1 MSLLRPAAAAAE
13 GEEEA
18 MAASPGLGG
27 GHGDEDD
34 PRPRRSC
41 EGRQR
46 SDLQHS
52 REERQRSGLQRGDFL
67 ATRMR
72 KPQRP
77 RAAAVEEEK
86 VGASLSGGQ
95 RDQDDIPQVLPRR
108 GSEGSPCDG
117 IFTRELQGQ
126 HLFGV
131 PLPAKCH
138 KWF

>member
-1 MSLLRPAAAAAE
+1 
-13 GEEEA
+13 
-18 MAASPGLGG
+18 
-27 GHGDEDD
+27 
-34 PRPRRSC
+34 
-41 EGRQR
+41 
-46 SDLQHS
+46 
-52 REERQRSGLQRGDFL
+52 
-67 ATRMR
+67 MR

-126 HLFGV
+126 NVENELNSTASNTSISSACNCKV
-131 PLPAKCH
+131 I
-138 KWF
+138 